1 MLKKRFSI
9 MLVCVFIFIQGCGTL
24 FQKDKA
30 LKEFQ
35 HDEAQYQPYKVTNTI
50 EGYREFIATYPENLF
65 ISDAEL
71 QIENLEF
78 APYEE
83 EDSVE
88 GYMEFTIRYPNNR
101 HTPKASVK
109 IEQAEVKRYE
119 KMDTIEG
126 YQEFLEKYPTS
137 TFAVLAKQR
146 LQELKFRETNSTLGK
161 EYGFD
166 LLAYR
171 LNLKRLKKT
180 LDRDDA
186 INLGD
191 FTCFASFRTYEE
203 KKYFHTSLIY
213 PTDLSHLD
221 TAATK
226 THERFFD
233 PILSKALIYLDS
245 HFMKK
250 SEIDG
255 FSFDIA
261 SSAHS
266 YYGDKKT
273 ILEYYFPIS
282 QVTLFATDRSDKRD
296 LLASSIILTPKE
308 LVSTDTEMASTKVED
323 SVDLEKLDGLKIMT
337 LVSER
342 ERGNDYIISR
352 TWKRGRHAM
361 KAIEKRKN
369 LKGHG
374 EFIYKSVLRYIDPPA
389 NYGTNILT
397 WNYKDREKA
406 FWALAPFGSYK
417 SLLHNSTRL
426 IDTERLR
433 PPAESDFSLIDYV
446 DINVGEERHN
456 LLRREDFEGKKCFV
470 VESTPLKKDRKYGK
484 RISWIDQR
492 SFIPLKVEYWDK
504 GGRLWKT
511 LNIEWQ
517 EKFGFW
523 FWKKATVD
531 NVQTDDKTFI
541 TIEDVRV
548 NVGLDDRDFT
558 TSGLER
564 QRHGFSQTSPQ

>member
-1 MLKKRFSI
+1 
-9 MLVCVFIFIQGCGTL
+9 MLVCFILILQGCGAL
-24 FQKDKA
+24 SQKDKA

-35 HDEAQYQPYKVTNTI
+35 QDEAQYQPYKVTNTI
-50 EGYREFIATYPENLF
+50 EGYREFIATYPKNLF
-65 ISDAEL
+65 VDDAKL

-119 KMDTIEG
+119 KIDTIEG
-126 YQEFLEKYPTS
+126 YKEFLSKYPDS

-146 LQELKFRETNSTLGK
+146 LQELEFRETHSTLDK

-171 LNLKRLKKT
+171 LHLKRLKKT
-180 LDRDDA
+180 LGRDHA

-191 FTCFASFRTYEE
+191 FTCFASFRTYDER
-203 KKYFHTSLIY
+203 KYFHTSLIF
-213 PTDLSHLD
+213 PADLSHLD
-221 TAATK
+221 TTATE

-233 PILSKALIYLDS
+233 PILSKTLIYLDS

-282 QVTLFATDRSDKRD
+282 QVTLFATDRTDKKD
-296 LLASSIILTPKE
+296 LLASSMILAPKE
-308 LVSTDTEMASTKVED
+308 LVSTDTAMASTKVED
-323 SVDLEKLDGLKIMT
+323 SVAIEKLDGLTIMT

-352 TWKRGRHAM
+352 SWRRGRHTM
-361 KAIEKRKN
+361 RTIEKRKN
-369 LKGHG
+369 FKGEG
-374 EFIYKSVLRYIDPPA
+374 DIIDKSVLRYIGPPDL
-389 NYGTNILT
+389 YGTNILI
-397 WNYKDREKA
+397 WNFKNREKA
-406 FWALAPFGSYK
+406 FWYK
-417 SLLHNSTRL
+417 SFHSDSTR
-426 IDTERLR
+426 IVDTESIR
-433 PPAESDFSLIDYV
+433 PPAEFDFSLEDYIEIKV
-446 DINVGEERHN
+446 SEERHE
-456 LLRREDFEGKKCFV
+456 LLRSEAYGDGMCYV
-470 VESTPLKKDRKYGK
+470 VESTPIQKDIRYGK
-484 RISWIDQR
+484 RMSWIACN
-492 SFIPLKVEYWDK
+492 SFIPLKIEYWDREGK
-504 GGRLWKT
+504 SWK
-511 LNIEWQ
+511 IAEVEWQ
-517 EKFGFW
+517 NVFGFW
-523 FWKKATVD
+523 FWKSAVIT
-531 NVQTDDKTFI
+531 NIQTGAQTFI
-541 TIEDVRV
+541 TVNDVRV

-558 TSGLER
+558 RHGLEKLK
-564 QRHGFSQTSPQ
+564 HGL

>member
-1 MLKKRFSI
+1 MPKKHFSI
-9 MLVCVFIFIQGCGTL
+9 LLVCVLIVIQGCGTL
-24 FQKDKA
+24 FQKDKD

-50 EGYREFIATYPENLF
+50 EGYREFIATYPKNLF
-65 ISDAEL
+65 VSDAAL

-88 GYMEFTIRYPNNR
+88 GYMEFTIRYPDNR

-126 YQEFLEKYPTS
+126 YQEFLEKYPRS

-146 LQELKFRETNSTLGK
+146 LQELEFRETNSTLGK

-180 LDRDDA
+180 LDRDDT

-191 FTCFASFRTYEE
+191 FTCFASLRTYEE

-221 TAATK
+221 TTATG
-226 THERFFD
+226 TDERFFD
-233 PILSKALIYLDS
+233 PILSKALVYLDN
-245 HFMKK
+245 HFAKK

-266 YYGDKKT
+266 YYGDRKT

-282 QVTLFATDRSDKRD
+282 QVTLFVTDRTDKND
-296 LLASSIILTPKE
+296 LLARSIILTPKE
-308 LVSTDTEMASTKVED
+308 WVITDTEVASTKVAAR
-323 SVDLEKLDGLKIMT
+323 VDLEKLDGLKIMT
-337 LVSER
+337 MVSER

-352 TWKRGRHAM
+352 SWRRGRHSM
-361 KAIEKRKN
+361 KTIEKRKN
-369 LKGHG
+369 LRG
-374 EFIYKSVLRYIDPPA
+374 EGDIIDKSVLRYIGPPDL
-389 NYGTNILT
+389 YGTNILT
-397 WNYKDREKA
+397 WNYKNREKA
-406 FWALAPFGSYK
+406 FWYK
-417 SLLHNSTRL
+417 SFHSDSTRI
-426 IDTERLR
+426 IDTQSIR
-433 PPAESDFSLIDYV
+433 PPAESDFSLEDYIE
-446 DINVGEERHN
+446 INVSEERHE
-456 LLRREDFEGKKCFV
+456 LIRSEEYRDKMCYV
-470 VESTPLKKDRKYGK
+470 VESTPIQKDIRYGK
-484 RISWIDQR
+484 RMSWIECN
-492 SFIPLKVEYWDK
+492 SFIPLKIEYWDR
-504 GGRLWKT
+504 GGTSWK
-511 LNIEWQ
+511 IAEVEWQ
-517 EKFGFW
+517 NVFGFW
-523 FWKKATVD
+523 FWKSTVIE
-531 NVQTDDKTFI
+531 NIQTGTQTFI
-541 TIEDVRV
+541 TVDDVRV
-548 NVGLDDRDFT
+548 NVGLDDRDFSK
-558 TSGLER
+558 SGLER
-564 QRHGFSQTSPQ
+564 QKHGFSQTSPQ